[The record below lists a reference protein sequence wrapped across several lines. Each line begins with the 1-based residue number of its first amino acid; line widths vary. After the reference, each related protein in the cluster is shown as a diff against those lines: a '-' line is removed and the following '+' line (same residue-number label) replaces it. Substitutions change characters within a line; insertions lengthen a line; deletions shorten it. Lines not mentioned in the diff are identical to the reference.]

1 MAPGVVVGGILLPTH
16 QLLGVE
22 QLPVGPG
29 ADLINHCRLQINEDG
44 PDKNINIHIN
54 DTGNLE
60 SIN

>member
-1 MAPGVVVGGILLPTH
+1 MAPGVVVGGILLPSYE
-16 QLLGVE
+16 LLGVE
-22 QLPVGPG
+22 QLPVCPG

-44 PDKNINIHIN
+44 PDKNINIHTN